1 MGTISFKP
9 ARYYRKPLYGNL
21 FDSSSHEDEDD
32 PEIASVT
39 VKNIEGDNQHIP
51 QSAETSGDGDSLS
64 FGLEVTRTP
73 SNMRTDKQMEAIM
86 VAGSEE
92 DSGATIPAETVL
104 DSSTVYNWKLE
115 HTGLMKKLEDK
126 FNKEVHIP
134 ITKQPTTVKEKST
147 ATMQMAASALREK
160 VIPGVDHSVNFPSV
174 YDVEE
179 LEL

>member
-1 MGTISFKP
+1 M
-9 ARYYRKPLYGNL
+9 
-21 FDSSSHEDEDD
+21 
-32 PEIASVT
+32 
-39 VKNIEGDNQHIP
+39 KNIEGDNQHIP

-73 SNMRTDKQMEAIM
+73 SNMRTNKQMEAIM

-104 DSSTVYNWKLE
+104 DSSTVYDWKLE

-147 ATMQMAASALREK
+147 ATMQMAVSTQY
-160 VIPGVDHSVNFPSV
+160 GVVTSNTSECINSMIDD
-174 YDVEE
+174 Y
-179 LEL
+179 